1 LLIGDMLLRL
11 GQAGTL
17 YSNDGVLSNH
27 FALFRPLSPH
37 QFSIYFTFSSAR
49 DVTAAFVATLL
60 VYALFLIGYRTRLF
74 QVLSFLCVTSLHA
87 RNLMAELP
95 SDVPLHIWMA
105 WSLFLPLG
113 ARFSVD
119 SLRRSMIRRRERS
132 PEDLNVRPPAP
143 TAIASTAVLGMLLQL
158 ATMHF
163 MTGLHQAGASWRD
176 GSALYYALH
185 QAGGVA
191 EGGAW
196 LVGHVSTEGLRTL
209 SAVYRNIEMVLGVL
223 VLVPFLLIRRLALFG
238 LVLFHL
244 LSRALFD
251 WGPYDAVMLAGAP
264 LLLSTE
270 DWSAIARFYQR
281 RKRSLKVYFDA
292 DCGLCLMVC
301 RLLVRFDALTRL
313 SFDAGSSE
321 AAPEKVRALAA
332 ETAVVVDE
340 KTGEVFSKSR
350 AFAAI
355 VSSLPLGAP
364 LGWMLRIG
372 PIQGL
377 LDRLYDKVAKNRAA
391 ISVWLG
397 YEACGVGPAR
407 QEAATGA
414 TQGPQ
419 LGRLPALT
427 RELGAVFFLGVCSFA
442 LARGTEDEPRGS
454 AMAAIIGY
462 PRIFQTHDILA
473 PEPPRR
479 TGTVVVDG
487 QTASGKRIDLLTG
500 LPPVLDLVPPPGEKR
515 PRIDPLM
522 RAFYSRINRGTH
534 AVYLQ
539 GFRDYV
545 AKLGDQHGEA
555 DKVLSFTIDWVEA
568 AIPSPPGEV
577 IADTGEPLVPRRK
590 LASRP

>member
-1 LLIGDMLLRL
+1 
-11 GQAGTL
+11 
-17 YSNDGVLSNH
+17 VLSNH
-27 FALFRPLSPH
+27 FALFRPLAPH

-60 VYALFLIGYRTRLF
+60 VYALFLVGYRTRLF
-74 QVLSFLCVTSLHA
+74 QVLSFVCVTSLHA

-119 SLRRSMIRRRERS
+119 SFRRSMISRRERS
-132 PEDLNVRPPAP
+132 PEELNVRPPTAP
-143 TAIASTAVLGMLLQL
+143 AIASISVLGMLLQL
-158 ATMHF
+158 AAMHF
-163 MTGLHQAGASWRD
+163 MTGLHQVGASWRD
-176 GSALYYALH
+176 GTALYYALH
-185 QAGGVA
+185 QVGGVA
-191 EGGAW
+191 DGGAW
-196 LVGHVSTEGLRTL
+196 LVGHVSTESLRTL
-209 SAVYRNIEMVLGVL
+209 SAVYRNIEIVLGVL
-223 VLVPFLLIRRLALFG
+223 VLVPFLLVRRLALVS

-264 LLLSTE
+264 LLVSTE
-270 DWSAIARFYQR
+270 DWSTVARFYQR
-281 RKRSLKVYFDA
+281 FKRPLKVYFDA

-301 RLLVRFDALTRL
+301 RLLVRFDALSRL

-321 AAPEKVRALAA
+321 AAPEKVRMLSG
-332 ETAVVVDE
+332 ETAVVLDE
-340 KTGEVFSKSR
+340 KTGEVFTKSR
-350 AFAAI
+350 AFAVI

-364 LGWMLRIG
+364 LGWTLRIG

-377 LDRLYDKVAKNRAA
+377 LDRVYDKVARNRAA

-397 YEACGVGPAR
+397 YEACGVRTAKS
-407 QEAATGA
+407 QEAAGA
-414 TQGPQ
+414 QGSE
-419 LGRLPALT
+419 LGRWTALM
-427 RELGAVFFLGVCSFA
+427 RELIAVFFLGVCSFA
-442 LARGTEDEPRGS
+442 LARGPEDEPRGS

-462 PRIFQTHDILA
+462 PRIFQRHDVLS

-487 QTASGKRIDLLTG
+487 QTAGGKRIDLLTG
-500 LPPVLDLVPPPGEKR
+500 EAPALDVVAPPGEKR
-515 PRIDPLM
+515 PRVDPLM
-522 RAFYSRINRGTH
+522 RAFYSKINRTTH

-545 AKLGDQHGEA
+545 AKLGDQRTDN

-568 AIPSPPGEV
+568 AIPSPPGEA